1 MPVRLYNTKLTH
13 VDGQGKAAMVDV
25 GGKDA
30 STRVA
35 TASGSIFVGGEIL
48 AMIKSNSIKK
58 GDVLSV
64 ARISG
69 IMGAKRTAEM
79 IPLCHNIPLQ
89 SIKVDAVLD
98 EARNTV
104 EIVATVKCHG
114 QTGVEMEALVAVTTA
129 LLTIYD
135 MCKAVS
141 QQMVIGEVCLVQKR
155 GGKSDYQRREGA

>member
-1 MPVRLYNTKLTH
+1 MPVRLYSTKLTH

>member
-1 MPVRLYNTKLTH
+1 MPVRLCSTKLTH

-25 GGKDA
+25 GGKEA

-35 TASGSIFVGGEIL
+35 TASGRIFVGGEIL

-89 SIKVDAVLD
+89 SIKVDAVLH

>member
-1 MPVRLYNTKLTH
+1 MPVRLCSTKLTH

-48 AMIKSNSIKK
+48 AMIKSNSVKK

>member
-1 MPVRLYNTKLTH
+1 MPVRLCSTKLTH